1 MCQIHIGVTV
11 FTVINLSVL
20 NSVLASSYEEILTDY
35 LISQPNLW
43 LQPNPYPNS
52 CQNPLSVNLTYNVIQ
67 VVKLSHSD
75 ETLIISGWFTIRWVD
90 YRLKWR
96 PSDFGDLQSLLLSRN
111 VQLWKPDLAFGNRKK
126 QGSFHLSASDNSS
139 RLQVESNG
147 YVTWLHGTVL
157 ELSCPVDMAKL
168 PFDKQKC
175 YLVLTTSYSSLKQLI
190 IHPKIDQLSI
200 DNSFIPNANHS
211 EWIIDEIDYH
221 SSVYLRQT
229 NSKYQYIV
237 ISFTLKHEPLYF
249 ITFVVAPFTLIS
261 ILTCSIFTLSCP
273 SDRLVTALSLFFG
286 ATVYVIIVSSNT
298 PRSISEI
305 PLLGVYLLNQLGFMG
320 FATIVA
326 VLNSHCAQIN
336 NRLECLKIPF
346 EKCFSTERHM
356 IKVLK
361 ELKMKKSSCSDCHS
375 YADHYCQRQRQ
386 QHKVTDLYNN
396 CELKHNTD
404 LPLSSYENKSYR
416 YYLPSQK
423 EVLVVTHFI
432 CLCVQQNICFMK

>member
-1 MCQIHIGVTV
+1 M
-11 FTVINLSVL
+11 
-20 NSVLASSYEEILTDY
+20 
-35 LISQPNLW
+35 
-43 LQPNPYPNS
+43 
-52 CQNPLSVNLTYNVIQ
+52 
-67 VVKLSHSD
+67 
-75 ETLIISGWFTIRWVD
+75 
-90 YRLKWR
+90 KWR

-305 PLLGVYLLNQLGFMG
+305 PLLG
-320 FATIVA
+320 
-326 VLNSHCAQIN
+326 
-336 NRLECLKIPF
+336 K
-346 EKCFSTERHM
+346 
-356 IKVLK
+356 
-361 ELKMKKSSCSDCHS
+361 
-375 YADHYCQRQRQ
+375 
-386 QHKVTDLYNN
+386 
-396 CELKHNTD
+396 
-404 LPLSSYENKSYR
+404 
-416 YYLPSQK
+416 
-423 EVLVVTHFI
+423 
-432 CLCVQQNICFMK
+432 